1 MALGGGVCAAGGGVT
16 PTREGEGVEQRPSP
30 SFWSDGCWLDFFII
44 LFYFTNYLLVTML
57 LPRQDGAAVGAH
69 GTGWSQD
76 QPRPPS
82 QQIRPSRG
90 SPTAP
95 QQPGHRAS
103 EDAAPRAGS
112 HEPRGGS
119 RGLAREPAPGAGS
132 CPAPQESPRERHPPG
147 AHRGVSQGGSGSSW
161 GKDRPYVGH
170 RVAVPQG
177 PLGVRGWLWGGRTAG
192 MWKDESLGTHSKF
205 R

>member
-1 MALGGGVCAAGGGVT
+1 MT

-44 LFYFTNYLLVTML
+44 LFYLTNYLLVTML

-82 QQIRPSRG
+82 QQIRPPRG
-90 SPTAP
+90 SLRAP

-103 EDAAPRAGS
+103 EAPS
-112 HEPRGGS
+112 S
-119 RGLAREPAPGAGS
+119 TL
-132 CPAPQESPRERHPPG
+132 
-147 AHRGVSQGGSGSSW
+147 RGVSRAAGQLEGAGTGARSGGWVLPCSPGIS
-161 GKDRPYVGH
+161 
-170 RVAVPQG
+170 
-177 PLGVRGWLWGGRTAG
+177 T
-192 MWKDESLGTHSKF
+192 
-205 R
+205 